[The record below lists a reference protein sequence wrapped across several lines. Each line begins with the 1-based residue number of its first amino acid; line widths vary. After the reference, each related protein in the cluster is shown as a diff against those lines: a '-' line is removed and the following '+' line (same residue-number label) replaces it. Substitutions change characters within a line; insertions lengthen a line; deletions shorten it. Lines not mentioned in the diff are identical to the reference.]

1 MRNRKL
7 AITLA
12 LGALAAGCYA
22 GYRRSQAASSRPAAQ
37 PEYLQ
42 TWEGEGGGVPVD
54 SHHTASQ
61 VQPHDPAGER
71 EDGDAPGPAD
81 GSPAG
86 VGDSALHRA
95 GAESDALR

>member
-22 GYRRSQAASSRPAAQ
+22 GYRRSLSRSSRPVAQ

-54 SHHTASQ
+54 THHTASQ
-61 VQPHDPAGER
+61 VQPRDRPGTR
-71 EDGDAPGPAD
+71 EDGAAGLAD

-86 VGDSALHRA
+86 VSDSSEATAARNSAL
-95 GAESDALR
+95 G

>member
-7 AITLA
+7 AITMA

-22 GYRRSQAASSRPAAQ
+22 GYRRSQARSSRPAAK

-42 TWEGEGGGVPVD
+42 TWEGEGRGVPVD

-61 VQPHDPAGER
+61 VEPRERPGFR
-71 EDGDAPGPAD
+71 EDAAPGPSD

-86 VGDSALHRA
+86 VSDS
-95 GAESDALR
+95 SDAVAPANTALR